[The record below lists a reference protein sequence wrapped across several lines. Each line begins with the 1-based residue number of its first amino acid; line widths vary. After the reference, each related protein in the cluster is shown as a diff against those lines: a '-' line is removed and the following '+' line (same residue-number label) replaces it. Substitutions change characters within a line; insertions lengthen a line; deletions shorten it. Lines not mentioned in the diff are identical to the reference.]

1 MQSNVMR
8 FPNHQHQKNCNLAGR
23 IIRPEQGAGIL
34 ELPEIG
40 RLHIGKKQMG
50 QNGKEYPVSV
60 DYFIPTGKYAG
71 LFSKALG
78 EKPQTIQVVF
88 PSDDPAKV
96 CNERFEFRDD
106 KGALVARGDGQ
117 VFEIWDGKKYA
128 PYSVA
133 QFPDIMAQVARNNPT
148 KRGADNWDI
157 VLTMRVII
165 PAVRGVI
172 GVWQFSTKGAASSIR
187 NIRESFDGVQQMRG
201 TVTGT
206 VFDLSVQFAKS
217 NKPGVNSRY
226 PVVSLIANDT
236 RLVEIQKMLQSTEI
250 TKNLLLPG

>member
-1 MQSNVMR
+1 M
-8 FPNHQHQKNCNLAGR
+8 
-23 IIRPEQGAGIL
+23 GIL
-34 ELPEIG
+34 EFPEIG

-60 DYFIPTGKYAG
+60 DYFIPSGKYAG
-71 LFSKALG
+71 LFTDALG
-78 EKPQTIQVVF
+78 EKPSTIQVVF
-88 PSDDPAKV
+88 PSDDAAKV
-96 CNERFEFRDD
+96 CNERYEYRDNA
-106 KGALVARGDGQ
+106 GALVARGDGQ

-133 QFPDIMAQVARNNPT
+133 QYPDIMDQITAKNPT
-148 KRGADNWDI
+148 KRGAENWDI

-165 PAVRGVI
+165 PAVRGVV
-172 GVWQFSTKGAASSIR
+172 GVWQFSTKGKASSIR
-187 NIRESFDGVQQMRG
+187 NIRESFDAVQMMRG

-226 PVVSLIANDT
+226 PVVSLVANDN
-236 RLVEIQKMLQSTEI
+236 RIAEIQEALAQKQNLS
-250 TKNLLLPG
+250 LLLPEKK